1 MLRDY
6 QQRSI
11 DQLYAWFVDNP
22 TGHPCLVLPTGAG
35 KSHIVAALCKNA
47 VQSWPATRILMLTAQ
62 KELIEQ
68 NAEKMRQHWPG
79 APLGIYSAAIGKR
92 QLGQPITFAGIQ
104 SVAKKAHLLGHID
117 LLIVDECHMIAHREE
132 GGYRK
137 LIAELMTINPA
148 LRVIGLTATPYR
160 LGHGLITDKPAL
172 FDALIEPVTIEEL
185 IYKGFL
191 SVLRSKVTRTLLDTT
206 GVHKRGGDYIE
217 SELQKAVDTSANNIA
232 VVDEVCARAEGRRS
246 WLFFCTG
253 VEHSEHIRDVLR
265 ARGVTAETVT
275 GATSK
280 SERERIIADFKAG
293 RIQALTN
300 ANVLTTGFDAPNVDL
315 IVLLR
320 PTMSAGMY
328 VQMVGRGLR
337 LKDHTDHCL
346 VLDFAGAV
354 SQHGPITAVK
364 PPKKAGS
371 GNGEAPVKLCDDCG
385 ELVHPSVRV
394 CPACGHEFP
403 PPKEKEFRLH
413 TDDIMGISGTDMEV
427 SAWTWRAQVSRKSG
441 NEMLMVSYYGGLSDP
456 PISEYI
462 LINHDGYAGNKAAKT
477 LAEIARSAGVDW
489 LEALGTCAA
498 IAGVMQTGKPPKLI
512 EYKRDGKYHRI
523 IRREWNEQPTNA
535 DT

>member
-11 DQLYAWFVDNP
+11 DQLYAWFQQHDS
-22 TGHPCLVLPTGAG
+22 GHPCLVLPTGAG

-47 VQSWPATRILMLTAQ
+47 VQSWPQTRILMLTGQ

-79 APLGIYSAAIGKR
+79 APLGIYSAAVGKR

-104 SVAKKAHLLGHID
+104 SVAKKAHLLGHQDIV
-117 LLIVDECHMIAHREE
+117 IVDECHQISHKEE
-132 GGYRK
+132 GAYRT
-137 LIAELMTINPA
+137 LINALLTINPA

-172 FDALIEPVTIEEL
+172 FDDLIEPVTVEEL
-185 IYKGFL
+185 IHKGYL
-191 SVLRSKVTRTLLDTT
+191 ATLRSKVTTTQLDTT
-206 GVHKRGGDYIE
+206 GVHKRGGEYIE

-232 VVDEVCARAEGRRS
+232 VVDEVIARAEGRRS

-275 GATSK
+275 GATPK
-280 SERERIIADFKAG
+280 GERERIIADFKAG

-300 ANVLTTGFDAPNVDL
+300 AAVLTTGFDSPNIDL

-320 PTMSAGMY
+320 PTMSASLY
-328 VQMVGRGLR
+328 IQMVGRGLR

-354 SQHGPITAVK
+354 AQHGPITAVK

-371 GNGEAPVKLCDDCG
+371 GNGEAPVKACDQCH
-385 ELVHPSVRV
+385 ELVHTSVRV

-403 PPKEKEFRLH
+403 PPKEHEFRLH
-413 TDDIMGISGTDMEV
+413 TDDIMGVAGTDMEV
-427 SAWTWRAQVSRKSG
+427 SAWTWRAQVSRKTG
-441 NEMLMVSYYGGLSDP
+441 VEMLMVSYYGGLSDP
-456 PISEYI
+456 PVSEYI
-462 LINHDGYAGNKAAKT
+462 CINHEGYAGHKAART
-477 LAEIARSAGVDW
+477 LAEIARAAGVDVS
-489 LEALGTCAA
+489 ATIGTCAA
-498 IAGVMQTGKPPKLI
+498 IAGVMQAGKPPRMI
-512 EYKRDGKYHRI
+512 EYKREGKYHRI
-523 IRREWNEQPTNA
+523 IKREWNEQPTNA
-535 DT
+535 NA